1 MCIIHIHIYIT
12 DYSAFEMK
20 EKKDLLHLKA
30 CGIFVPQ
37 PQIEAV
43 SPAVEVQSPN
53 HWTTGKVPPNE
64 GNSDMYTTWMNLED
78 IVLNERSHLQKDK
91 HGVIPLT

>member
-1 MCIIHIHIYIT
+1 MYVYMCVYNIYTHIYNWLF
-12 DYSAFEMK
+12 SFWNEG
-20 EKKDLLHLKA
+20 EKNLLHRKA
-30 CGIFVPQ
+30 WGILVPQ

-43 SPAVEVQSPN
+43 SPAVEMQSPN
-53 HWTTGKVPPNE
+53 PWTTREVPQNE

-91 HGVIPLT
+91 